1 MMSPDLR
8 VLSGVDGFRRYPI
21 PNICCAM
28 TRPVIM
34 SCPGDLSGDGELP

>member
-8 VLSGVDGFRRYPI
+8 VLSGVDAYRRYLI

-28 TRPVIM
+28 TRPVIIAG
-34 SCPGDLSGDGELP
+34 PGDLSGDGELP